1 MSDKPSPVREMRLRQ
16 GLSIKQFAQ
25 ALGISYAAASACEL
39 GHYTGVPGS
48 WREGVEAMGASYD
61 ELHEAQQAWRC
72 RQGANVTAGGR

>member
-1 MSDKPSPVREMRLRQ
+1 MPNEISPVREMRLRQ

-25 ALGISYAAASACEL
+25 ALGVSYAAASACEL

-48 WREGVEAMGASYD
+48 WRDSIEAMGESFD
-61 ELHEAQQAWRC
+61 ELHDAQQAWRR